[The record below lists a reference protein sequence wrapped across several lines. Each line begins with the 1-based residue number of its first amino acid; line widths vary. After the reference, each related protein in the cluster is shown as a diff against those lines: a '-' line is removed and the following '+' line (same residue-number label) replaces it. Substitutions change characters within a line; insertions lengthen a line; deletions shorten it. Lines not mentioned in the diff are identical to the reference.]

1 MNRRT
6 TFMLTSVVVF
16 VSATAAFPEFGF
28 APAFGQTAL
37 PAVVPVGA
45 TQSMASVPDL
55 SGIWSRPYF
64 GVEPPLSGPGPVMAR
79 PGNRGRVVGDYTNP
93 ILKPHAADIVKKHG
107 EIEVSGVAVPNPRNQ
122 CWPEGLPFI
131 FTDAGM
137 QVIQQPNK
145 VIIIYDHDHQVRRVR
160 LNEAHPTQV
169 TPSWYGDSVGHW
181 EGDTLVIDTVGIKI
195 GPLSML
201 DMFGTPQS
209 SALHVVERYS
219 LIAYQAAVEAQ
230 ERTLKTRPSFPETPP
245 PGGDAGLHMDPDYK
259 GKGLQIEFTVED
271 QGVFTTPWSATITYR
286 RGVNWRGSQEW
297 PEIVCAENIHE
308 YYATKDTAVP
318 HADEPDF

>member
-6 TFMLTSVVVF
+6 TFMLTSVAVF
-16 VSATAAFPEFGF
+16 ACAMPAFPEFGF
-28 APAFGQTAL
+28 APAFGQTEA
-37 PAVVPVGA
+37 PAVGPVGA
-45 TQSMASVPDL
+45 TQRTASVPDL

-79 PGNRGRVVGDYTNP
+79 PGNRGRIVGDYTNP
-93 ILKPHAADIVKKHG
+93 ILKPHAADIVKKRG
-107 EIEVSGVAVPNPRNQ
+107 EIEVSGAAVPNPRNQ

-131 FTDAGM
+131 FTDTGM

-160 LNEAHPTQV
+160 MNEAHPAQM

-181 EGDTLVIDTVGIKI
+181 EGDALVVDTVGIKI

-201 DMFGTPQS
+201 DMFGTPHS

-219 LIAYQAAVEAQ
+219 LIEYQAAVGVH

-245 PGGDAGLHMDPDYK
+245 PGGDAGLHVDPDYT
-259 GKGLQIEFTVED
+259 GKGLQIELTVED
-271 QGVFTTPWSATITYR
+271 EGVFTMPWSATITYR
-286 RGVNWRGSQEW
+286 RGVNWRGSQER
-297 PEIVCAENIHE
+297 PEVVCAENMRE
-308 YYATKDTAVP
+308 YYAAKDTAVP